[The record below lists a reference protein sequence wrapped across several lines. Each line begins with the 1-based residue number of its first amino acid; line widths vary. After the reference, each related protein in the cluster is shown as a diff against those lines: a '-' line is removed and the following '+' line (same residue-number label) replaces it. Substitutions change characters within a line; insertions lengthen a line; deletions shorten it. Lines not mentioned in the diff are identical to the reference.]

1 MFLELIATF
10 FFGFAAAGVVMI
22 LNKALGGR
30 LPRPLI
36 PIAAGAAMIGF
47 TIWNEYNWY
56 PQTLAKL
63 WDGVEVVQ
71 ETEKST
77 FYQPWSYLK
86 PYVIRFSAVDL
97 ANAKRNEKFP
107 DQAIVDLLLLE
118 RWAPT
123 QRVPIAVD
131 CAASMSANLA
141 DGMEFDD
148 SGALVGVDWVSLEAD
163 DPLLARVCS

>member
-10 FFGFAAAGVVMI
+10 FFGFATAGVVMI
-22 LNKALGGR
+22 LNKISGGR
-30 LPRPLI
+30 LPKPLI

-63 WDGVEVVQ
+63 WDGVEVVT
-71 ETEKST
+71 EIEKST
-77 FYQPWSYLK
+77 FYQPWSYVK
-86 PYVIRFSAVDL
+86 PYVIRFSAVDM
-97 ANAKRNEKFP
+97 ANAKRNEDFP
-107 DQAIVDLLLLE
+107 DQVIVDSLFFE

-131 CAASMSANLA
+131 CAASTSANLV

-148 SGALVGVDWVSLEAD
+148 SGALTGVEWVSLEAD
-163 DPLLARVCS
+163 DPLLERVCS